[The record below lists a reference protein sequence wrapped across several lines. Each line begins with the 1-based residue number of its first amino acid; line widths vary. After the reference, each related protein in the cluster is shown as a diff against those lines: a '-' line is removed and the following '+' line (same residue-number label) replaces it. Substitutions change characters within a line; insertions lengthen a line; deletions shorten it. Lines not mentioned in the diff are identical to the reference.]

1 MGEALDLLHS
11 LYFVIEILKVGA
23 SDLADFFEL
32 LSDVVVFEGRE
43 TFAEIWGQVF
53 SEYVVVV
60 VCGGGYFGVGV
71 E

>member
-32 LSDVVVFEGRE
+32 LPDVVVFEGRE